1 LKSFVPLQ
9 ETTEVVTTN
18 LMVKVMPQPTLQLVL
33 GFLCAAVIAFVAYR
47 GRSLSRSWAW
57 GALLVGTII
66 FGMGGWRW
74 AVLLLA
80 FFISS
85 SALTRMF
92 AKRKAA
98 LNEKFDKGGQR
109 DIGQVLA
116 NGGVASLFAGLHFFF
131 PQASWTW
138 MAFAA
143 SLAAVNADTWATELG
158 VLNPSSPML
167 ITSGKPVERGTSGGI
182 SVYGT
187 LAAAAGAALI
197 AILAGLLGPSGSFWM
212 IAGIAS
218 LGGLL
223 GSLFDSFL
231 GATVQ
236 AIYRCPQCDK
246 ETEKHPL
253 HTCGTKTVQIRG
265 WKWLNNDMVNVGCAV
280 VGAVIG
286 IVL

>member
-1 LKSFVPLQ
+1 
-9 ETTEVVTTN
+9 
-18 LMVKVMPQPTLQLVL
+18 MLQLIL
-33 GFLCAAVIAFVAYR
+33 GFLFAAVIAFAAYR
-47 GRSLSRSWAW
+47 ARSLSRSGAW
-57 GALLVGTII
+57 GALLEGTII
-66 FGMGGWRW
+66 FGLGGWRW

-85 SALTRMF
+85 SALTRTF
-92 AKRKAA
+92 VRRKAA

-116 NGGVASLFAGLHFFF
+116 NGGVASIFAGLHYFF
-131 PQASWTW
+131 PQAPWTW

-158 VLNPSSPML
+158 VLNPTMPRL
-167 ITSGKPVERGTSGGI
+167 ITSWKQVERGTSGGI

-187 LAAAAGAALI
+187 MAAAGGAGLI
-197 AILAGLLGPSGSFWM
+197 AVLAGFVRPSGNFWTVTGFA
-212 IAGIAS
+212 I

-236 AIYRCPQCDK
+236 AIYHCPHCDK

-253 HTCGTKTVQIRG
+253 HTCGTRTVQVRG
-265 WKWLNNDMVNVGCAV
+265 WKWLNNDMVNVGCSVA
-280 VGAVIG
+280 GAIIG
-286 IVL
+286 IIL